1 MVLASLVWRASAVH
15 SVPIKIRSQIA
26 LTAAEGS
33 LEPEE
38 LEALS
43 GVWKA
48 ELRLDDGDRTLT
60 WRLAASGRVRGL
72 DENEEGVWWADSAP
86 TESAQQRVTVS
97 LRVRDWTIL
106 AVGERTG
113 LRCTQLGGAVLE
125 GAEDPCHVG
134 ECDLTLALADI
145 GSDGLGDLE
154 ACSPRPFVSPL
165 PPPPPPPVTRR
176 AFVGRWRM
184 LIDMEGGAPLSYAV
198 VLRPGGTFRTV
209 GGGEGEAAVL
219 GGRWAVWG
227 RGMAK
232 GVAEW
237 GVLPEGTH
245 LWMRVERDASTSTL
259 AGIGGLAGVHESFSL
274 WSEPS
279 LSSPASE
286 LAALAGAYSSSAGER
301 GASVASCSGA
311 AYFGTASNEY
321 YRAGRCSM
329 IREEEAEAG
338 RG

>member
-15 SVPIKIRSQIA
+15 SVPIKIRSRVA

-113 LRCTQLGGAVLE
+113 MRCTQLGGAVLE

-154 ACSPRPFVSPL
+154 ACSPRPLVSPL
-165 PPPPPPPVTRR
+165 PPPPPPVTRVPYRVGQARLERRRSARPARPATFAKR

-184 LIDMEGGAPLSYAV
+184 LIDMEGGASPYL
-198 VLRPGGTFRTV
+198 
-209 GGGEGEAAVL
+209 
-219 GGRWAVWG
+219 
-227 RGMAK
+227 
-232 GVAEW
+232 
-237 GVLPEGTH
+237 
-245 LWMRVERDASTSTL
+245 STS
-259 AGIGGLAGVHESFSL
+259 A
-274 WSEPS
+274 
-279 LSSPASE
+279 LSKTRS
-286 LAALAGAYSSSAGER
+286 
-301 GASVASCSGA
+301 
-311 AYFGTASNEY
+311 
-321 YRAGRCSM
+321 
-329 IREEEAEAG
+329 
-338 RG
+338 

>member
-1 MVLASLVWRASAVH
+1 M
-15 SVPIKIRSQIA
+15 
-26 LTAAEGS
+26 
-33 LEPEE
+33 
-38 LEALS
+38 
-43 GVWKA
+43 
-48 ELRLDDGDRTLT
+48 
-60 WRLAASGRVRGL
+60 
-72 DENEEGVWWADSAP
+72 
-86 TESAQQRVTVS
+86 
-97 LRVRDWTIL
+97 
-106 AVGERTG
+106 
-113 LRCTQLGGAVLE
+113 
-125 GAEDPCHVG
+125 
-134 ECDLTLALADI
+134 
-145 GSDGLGDLE
+145 
-154 ACSPRPFVSPL
+154 
-165 PPPPPPPVTRR
+165 
-176 AFVGRWRM
+176 
-184 LIDMEGGAPLSYAV
+184 

-237 GVLPEGTH
+237 GVRATAHRRVERVVPAAIQPDAAQMRPGRTARPPLPRDGVGRPPPPPVPAGVLPEGTH